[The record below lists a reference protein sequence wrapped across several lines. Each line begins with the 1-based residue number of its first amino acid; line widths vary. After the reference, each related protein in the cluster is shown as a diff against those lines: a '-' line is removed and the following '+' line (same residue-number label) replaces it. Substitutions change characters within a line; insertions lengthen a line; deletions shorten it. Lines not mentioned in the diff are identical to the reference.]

1 MDTIRLRSSARH
13 LATSRAVVVFVVF
26 VTVLAPIFAGLAV
39 SAGEQ
44 GEGALSTLF
53 YVGAV
58 APAAGMLIAL
68 IMLVVVLWR
77 RSRPVLLVD
86 DRVHLPRTGVTF
98 PVAQLAHLQLYSLP
112 GRGTFLVLLP
122 AHVKERVTGDAT
134 AVAPYTVRFP
144 AGAEPQPFEL
154 VDMIRARVPEVGVDK
169 LGTL

>member
-1 MDTIRLRSSARH
+1 MDTIRLRSSPRH
-13 LATSRAVVVFVVF
+13 LAASRAVAVGVVFLAVM
-26 VTVLAPIFAGLAV
+26 APIFAGLVV
-39 SAGEQ
+39 SAAQQE
-44 GEGALSTLF
+44 EPALSTLF

-68 IMLVVVLWR
+68 VMLVVVLWR
-77 RSRPVLLVD
+77 RSRPVLRID

-98 PVAQLAHLQLYSLP
+98 PLADLTHLQLYSLP

-122 AHVKERVTGDAT
+122 GHVQERVTGDAA

-144 AGAEPQPFEL
+144 AGATPQPFEL
-154 VDMIRARVPEVGVDK
+154 VDLIRGRAPEVGVDK